1 MYCHYKLGFTI
12 PQLAETLLKITK
24 HIMIFQL
31 LPNMM
36 TYTVICSS
44 ILDVTEVR
52 DSGL

>member
-12 PQLAETLLKITK
+12 PPLAETMLKITK
-24 HIMIFQL
+24 HIMIFQV

-36 TYTVICSS
+36 YTAICSS
-44 ILDVTEVR
+44 VLDVTEVR